1 MKSIFASHPLRA
13 LFGAWH
19 DPRCRLLI
27 LFGLE
32 GLLLQYAVSLN
43 SLANNLYATNLGATD
58 TQIGL
63 VQTVPNMV
71 AVLFLIPFGLLGG
84 RTRRSRTVPLFLL
97 LFLGISYFGYAAVPW
112 LSAGRMEAFFAFLG
126 MTVGGIGIYNAQWQ
140 NFFGD
145 AVDMPQRNGVLTVR
159 NRCLFFIGVIVPLLC
174 GTLMT
179 AAPHVEEKLRVLQIF
194 YALAGVC
201 MLLQAFVL
209 WRIPCPARR
218 DEELSK
224 KAGLAVFRQAL
235 GHMAHHRAFRSFFVC
250 IMLFYFS
257 WHFDWSLWYLAEVQY
272 AGMNEAQLSLF
283 QALCSVCQMI
293 FIGFFAGLCRKKSEH
308 YAILWAC
315 AGLWLCPV
323 MVAGMLW
330 VPMQARAV
338 YFIIIGLVGNIPQCV
353 ISMCTVQMLLQV
365 CPRANRALIISLYTL
380 FVTLSNS
387 LLPLLGVQVYTALG
401 SNEHAVFWVNSI
413 ESLVRAGVFILM
425 TVRYRRLKK
434 AGDLFRPLAE

>member
-63 VQTVPNMV
+63 VQTVPNMA

-112 LSAGRMEAFFAFLG
+112 LPAGRMEAFFAFLG
-126 MTVGGIGIYNAQWQ
+126 MTVGGIAIYNAQWQ

-159 NRCLFFIGVIVPLLC
+159 NRCLFFTGVIVPLLC

-338 YFIIIGLVGNIPQCV
+338 YFIVIGLVGNIPQCV

-425 TVRYRRLKK
+425 AVRYRRLKK

>member
-19 DPRCRLLI
+19 DPRRRLLI

-112 LSAGRMEAFFAFLG
+112 LSLGRMEAFFAFLG
-126 MTVGGIGIYNAQWQ
+126 MTVGGIAIYNAQWQ

-159 NRCLFFIGVIVPLLC
+159 NRCLFFTGVIVPLLC

-179 AAPHVEEKLRVLQIF
+179 AAPHVEEKLRVLQVF

-218 DEELSK
+218 DEELNK

-338 YFIIIGLVGNIPQCV
+338 YFIVIGLVGNIPQCV

-413 ESLVRAGVFILM
+413 ESLVRAGVFVM
-425 TVRYRRLKK
+425 MVVRYRRLKK

>member
-112 LSAGRMEAFFAFLG
+112 LSIGRMEAFFAFLG
-126 MTVGGIGIYNAQWQ
+126 MTVGGIAIYNAQWQ

-159 NRCLFFIGVIVPLLC
+159 NRCLFFTGVIVPLLC

-179 AAPHVEEKLRVLQIF
+179 AAPHVEEKLRVLQVF

-425 TVRYRRLKK
+425 AVRYRRLKK

>member
-71 AVLFLIPFGLLGG
+71 AVIFLIPFGLLGG

-159 NRCLFFIGVIVPLLC
+159 NRCLFFTGVIVPLLC

-401 SNEHAVFWVNSI
+401 SNEHAVFWVNSV
-413 ESLVRAGVFILM
+413 EALVRAGVFILM
-425 TVRYRRLKK
+425 AVRYRRLKK

>member
-1 MKSIFASHPLRA
+1 MFIQLK
-13 LFGAWH
+13 LFFKNFG
-19 DPRCRLLI
+19 CR
-27 LFGLE
+27 
-32 GLLLQYAVSLN
+32 
-43 SLANNLYATNLGATD
+43 
-58 TQIGL
+58 
-63 VQTVPNMV
+63 
-71 AVLFLIPFGLLGG
+71 
-84 RTRRSRTVPLFLL
+84 
-97 LFLGISYFGYAAVPW
+97 
-112 LSAGRMEAFFAFLG
+112 
-126 MTVGGIGIYNAQWQ
+126 
-140 NFFGD
+140 
-145 AVDMPQRNGVLTVR
+145 DMPQRNGVLTVR

-179 AAPHVEEKLRVLQIF
+179 AAPHVEEKLQVLQVF

-218 DEELSK
+218 DEELNK

-401 SNEHAVFWVNSI
+401 SNEHAVFWVNSV
-413 ESLVRAGVFILM
+413 EALARAGVFILM
-425 TVRYRRLKK
+425 AVRYRRLKK

>member
-19 DPRCRLLI
+19 DPRRRLLI

-126 MTVGGIGIYNAQWQ
+126 MTVGGIAIYNAQWQ

-159 NRCLFFIGVIVPLLC
+159 NRCLFFTGVIVPLLC

-425 TVRYRRLKK
+425 AVRYRRLKK

>member
-63 VQTVPNMV
+63 VQTVPNMA

-112 LSAGRMEAFFAFLG
+112 LPAGRMEAFFAFLG
-126 MTVGGIGIYNAQWQ
+126 MTVGGIAIYNAQWQ

-159 NRCLFFIGVIVPLLC
+159 NRCLFFTGVIVPLLC

-425 TVRYRRLKK
+425 AVRYRRLKK

>member
-112 LSAGRMEAFFAFLG
+112 LPIGRMEAFFAFLG

-159 NRCLFFIGVIVPLLC
+159 NRCLFFTGVIVPLLC

-179 AAPHVEEKLRVLQIF
+179 AAPHVEEKLQVLQVF

-413 ESLVRAGVFILM
+413 ESLVRAGVFVM
-425 TVRYRRLKK
+425 MAVRYRRLKK

>member
-19 DPRCRLLI
+19 DPRRRLLI

-159 NRCLFFIGVIVPLLC
+159 NRCLFFTGVIVPLLC

-179 AAPHVEEKLRVLQIF
+179 AAPHVEEKLRVLQVF

-330 VPMQARAV
+330 VPVQARAV
-338 YFIIIGLVGNIPQCV
+338 YFIIIGLIGNIPQCV

-413 ESLVRAGVFILM
+413 ESLVRAGVFVM
-425 TVRYRRLKK
+425 MAVRYRRLKK

>member
-19 DPRCRLLI
+19 DPRRRLLI

-112 LSAGRMEAFFAFLG
+112 LPIGRMEAFFAFLG

-159 NRCLFFIGVIVPLLC
+159 NRCLFFTGVIVPLLC

-323 MVAGMLW
+323 MVTGMLW
-330 VPMQARAV
+330 VPVQARAV
-338 YFIIIGLVGNIPQCV
+338 YFIIIGLIGNIPQCV

-413 ESLVRAGVFILM
+413 ESLVRAGVFVM
-425 TVRYRRLKK
+425 MAVRYRRLKK

>member
-1 MKSIFASHPLRA
+1 
-13 LFGAWH
+13 
-19 DPRCRLLI
+19 
-27 LFGLE
+27 
-32 GLLLQYAVSLN
+32 
-43 SLANNLYATNLGATD
+43 
-58 TQIGL
+58 
-63 VQTVPNMV
+63 
-71 AVLFLIPFGLLGG
+71 
-84 RTRRSRTVPLFLL
+84 
-97 LFLGISYFGYAAVPW
+97 
-112 LSAGRMEAFFAFLG
+112 
-126 MTVGGIGIYNAQWQ
+126 
-140 NFFGD
+140 
-145 AVDMPQRNGVLTVR
+145 
-159 NRCLFFIGVIVPLLC
+159 
-174 GTLMT
+174 
-179 AAPHVEEKLRVLQIF
+179 
-194 YALAGVC
+194 
-201 MLLQAFVL
+201 
-209 WRIPCPARR
+209 
-218 DEELSK
+218 
-224 KAGLAVFRQAL
+224 
-235 GHMAHHRAFRSFFVC
+235 
-250 IMLFYFS
+250 
-257 WHFDWSLWYLAEVQY
+257 
-272 AGMNEAQLSLF
+272 MNEAQLSLF

-338 YFIIIGLVGNIPQCV
+338 YFIVIGLVGNIPQCV

-425 TVRYRRLKK
+425 AVRYRRLKK

>member
-159 NRCLFFIGVIVPLLC
+159 NRCLFFTGVIVPLLC

-179 AAPHVEEKLRVLQIF
+179 AAPHVEEKLRVLQVF

-338 YFIIIGLVGNIPQCV
+338 YFIVIGLVGNIPQCV

-413 ESLVRAGVFILM
+413 ESLARAGVFILM
-425 TVRYRRLKK
+425 AVRYRRLKK

>member
-63 VQTVPNMV
+63 VQTVPNMA

-112 LSAGRMEAFFAFLG
+112 LSLGRMEAFFAFLG
-126 MTVGGIGIYNAQWQ
+126 MTVGGIAIYNAQWQ

-179 AAPHVEEKLRVLQIF
+179 AAPHVEEKLQVLQVF

-338 YFIIIGLVGNIPQCV
+338 YFIVIGLVGNIPQCV

-413 ESLVRAGVFILM
+413 ESLVRAGVFVM
-425 TVRYRRLKK
+425 MVVRYRRLKK

>member
-19 DPRCRLLI
+19 DPRRRLLI

-63 VQTVPNMV
+63 VQTVPNMA

-112 LSAGRMEAFFAFLG
+112 LPIGRMEAFFAFLG

-159 NRCLFFIGVIVPLLC
+159 NRCLFFTGVIVPLLC

-179 AAPHVEEKLRVLQIF
+179 AAPHVEEKLRVLQVF

-338 YFIIIGLVGNIPQCV
+338 YFIVIGLVGNIPQCV

-413 ESLVRAGVFILM
+413 ESLVRAGVFVM
-425 TVRYRRLKK
+425 MAVRYRRLKK

>member
-13 LFGAWH
+13 LFGVWH

-126 MTVGGIGIYNAQWQ
+126 MTVGGIAIYNAQWQ

-145 AVDMPQRNGVLTVR
+145 AVDMPQRSGVLTVR
-159 NRCLFFIGVIVPLLC
+159 NRCLFFTGVIVPLLC

-401 SNEHAVFWVNSI
+401 SNEHAVFWVNSV
-413 ESLVRAGVFILM
+413 EALARAGVFILM
-425 TVRYRRLKK
+425 AVRYRRLKK

>member
-1 MKSIFASHPLRA
+1 MKSIFASHPLRV

-126 MTVGGIGIYNAQWQ
+126 MTVGGIAIYNAQWQ

-159 NRCLFFIGVIVPLLC
+159 NRCLFFTGVIVPLLC

-179 AAPHVEEKLRVLQIF
+179 AAPHVEEKLQVLQVF

-338 YFIIIGLVGNIPQCV
+338 YFIVIGLVGNIPQCV

-413 ESLVRAGVFILM
+413 ESLVRAGVFVM
-425 TVRYRRLKK
+425 MVVRYRRLKK

>member
-63 VQTVPNMV
+63 VQTVPNMA

-112 LSAGRMEAFFAFLG
+112 LSLGRMEAFFAFLG
-126 MTVGGIGIYNAQWQ
+126 MTVGGIAIYNAQWQ

-159 NRCLFFIGVIVPLLC
+159 NRCLFFTGVIVPLLC

-218 DEELSK
+218 DEELNK

-330 VPMQARAV
+330 IPMQARAV
-338 YFIIIGLVGNIPQCV
+338 YFIVIGLVGNIPQCV

-425 TVRYRRLKK
+425 AVRYRRLKK

>member
-19 DPRCRLLI
+19 DPRRRLLI

-159 NRCLFFIGVIVPLLC
+159 NRCLFFTGVIVPLLC

-179 AAPHVEEKLRVLQIF
+179 AAPHVEEKLRVLQVF

-330 VPMQARAV
+330 VPVQARAV

-425 TVRYRRLKK
+425 AVRYRRLKK

>member
-71 AVLFLIPFGLLGG
+71 AVIFLIPFGLLGG

-159 NRCLFFIGVIVPLLC
+159 NRCLFFTGVIVPLLC

-179 AAPHVEEKLRVLQIF
+179 AAPHVEEKLRVLQVF

-413 ESLVRAGVFILM
+413 ESLARAGVFILM
-425 TVRYRRLKK
+425 AVRYRRLKK

>member
-19 DPRCRLLI
+19 DPRRRLLI

-126 MTVGGIGIYNAQWQ
+126 MTVGGIAIYNAQWQ
-140 NFFGD
+140 IFFGD

-159 NRCLFFIGVIVPLLC
+159 NRCLFFTGVIVPLLC

-179 AAPHVEEKLRVLQIF
+179 AAPHVEEKLRVLQVF

-257 WHFDWSLWYLAEVQY
+257 WHFDWSLLYLAEVQY

-315 AGLWLCPV
+315 AGLWLCSV

-338 YFIIIGLVGNIPQCV
+338 YFIIIGLVGNIPLCV

-413 ESLVRAGVFILM
+413 ESLVRAGVFVM
-425 TVRYRRLKK
+425 MAVRYRRLKK